1 MDDACHGESTALQQC
16 VHDVQR
22 HGAEHEHEFQ
32 RLGDAGQEHGQCGG
46 NEHGLIVCALVGI
59 HTAVHG
65 QCNAQQQTGS
75 TDHLAYLEAGGGNG
89 SQQVVVS
96 SHVTGLLEVDEVVG
110 PCQPQ
115 RVLTKHL
122 TACIDTGG
130 DGVGAAEGGVVHG
143 DGQHVVQTEGQQ
155 QTLQRAIDKRSQ
167 NGRGLGRV
175 GDPDA
180 EVVDA
185 GLDDRPEQ
193 RRHDGNDHRVGND
206 HHGHEALAVEESQC
220 IRQLAE
226 VIVFIVSHTA
236 HKTGNDTHE
245 HAHVQG
251 RSTQHGGKVAVD
263 GDLLPEQG
271 VGHGIGVCQHGAGNA
286 EDVAGDHV
294 DEGKCQHR
302 CKGTA
307 CTLLCPA
314 SADGHGEQDVQIVDD
329 RPADVLHG
337 GANGHDCCD
346 VAAAAGVSPSTVSR
360 TCKDSPSI
368 SRDTKERVRRI
379 MAQLGYEPNFEA
391 EPVEA
396 FSKTIGIILPSS
408 QRDVYENAF
417 HLEIIRGIGQFC
429 NQRRYVNTVITGQ
442 DDAVVLEQFCGKLGL
457 RVPKDLSIVSF
468 NNSLFSRITSPQL
481 TTVDVNPYQLGME
494 AASQTINHIEN
505 PNLLATKIIVPHKLI
520 QRESC
525 CPPPEI

>member
-16 VHDVQR
+16 VHNVQR

-46 NEHGLIVCALVGI
+46 DEHGLIVCALVGV

-65 QCNAQQQTGS
+65 QCDAQQQTGS

-89 SQQVVVS
+89 SQQVVIS
-96 SHVTGLLEVDEVVG
+96 SHVTGLFEVDEVVG

-115 RVLTKHL
+115 RVLTKYL
-122 TACIDTGG
+122 TASIDAGG
-130 DGVGAAEGGVVHG
+130 DGVGTAEGGVVHG

-155 QTLQRAIDKRSQ
+155 QTLQRAIDERSQ

-193 RRHDGNDHRVGND
+193 RQHDGNDHRVAND

-236 HKTGNDTHE
+236 HKTGDDAHE

-251 RSTQHGGKVAVD
+251 RSTQHGGKVAVN
-263 GDLLPEQG
+263 GNLLPEQG

-294 DEGKCQHR
+294 DEGKCQHCR
-302 CKGTA
+302 EGTA

-314 SADGHGEQDVQIVDD
+314 AADGHGEQDVQVVDD
-329 RPADVLHG
+329 CPADVLHG
-337 GANGHDCCD
+337 GADGHDCCD
-346 VAAAAGVSPSTVSR
+346 VAAAHLHQLAQTDHQTGSGHDGDDR
-360 TCKDSPSI
+360 HQHL
-368 SRDTKERVRRI
+368 
-379 MAQLGYEPNFEA
+379 AQL
-391 EPVEA
+391 
-396 FSKTIGIILPSS
+396 L
-408 QRDVYENAF
+408 
-417 HLEIIRGIGQFC
+417 
-429 NQRRYVNTVITGQ
+429 
-442 DDAVVLEQFCGKLGL
+442 
-457 RVPKDLSIVSF
+457 
-468 NNSLFSRITSPQL
+468 
-481 TTVDVNPYQLGME
+481 
-494 AASQTINHIEN
+494 
-505 PNLLATKIIVPHKLI
+505 
-520 QRESC
+520 
-525 CPPPEI
+525 